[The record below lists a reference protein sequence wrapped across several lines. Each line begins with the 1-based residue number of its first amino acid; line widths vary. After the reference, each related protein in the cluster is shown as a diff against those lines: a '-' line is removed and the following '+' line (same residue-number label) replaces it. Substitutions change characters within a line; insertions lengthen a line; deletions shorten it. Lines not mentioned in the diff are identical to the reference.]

1 MTSTAEKTMSKKP
14 TIDRGLAGGVTY
26 ESAARLLHFLVMEAE
41 IDDDVRNAQYYSG
54 MLEGLNANMAG
65 GIHSTALEREI
76 KAYGIETITDITA
89 IPTDDGSPCG
99 FGTDGNQDRPLCP
112 QGY

>member
-1 MTSTAEKTMSKKP
+1 MSRKP
-14 TIDRGLAGGVTY
+14 KIDRGLAGGVTY

-41 IDDDVRNAQYYSG
+41 IDDDVRNAQYYAG

-65 GIHSTALEREI
+65 EIHSSALEREI
-76 KAYGIETITDITA
+76 KAYGIETITDIGA

-99 FGTDGNQDRPLCP
+99 LGKDRD
-112 QGY
+112 

>member
-1 MTSTAEKTMSKKP
+1 MSRKP

-26 ESAARLLHFLVMEAE
+26 ESAVVLVEFLKREADM
-41 IDDDVRNAQYYSG
+41 DDDLTTVEYYSG

-65 GIHSTALEREI
+65 EIHSSALEREI
-76 KAYGIETITDITA
+76 KAYGIETITDIGA

-99 FGTDGNQDRPLCP
+99 LGKNRD
-112 QGY
+112 